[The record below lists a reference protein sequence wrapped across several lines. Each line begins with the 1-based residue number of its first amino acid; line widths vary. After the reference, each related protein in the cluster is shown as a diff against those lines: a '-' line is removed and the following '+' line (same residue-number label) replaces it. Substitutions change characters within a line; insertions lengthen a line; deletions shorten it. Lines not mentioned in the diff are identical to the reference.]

1 MLDSLVDLQLH
12 VSGWIVPIPDNLGG
26 GGGSTSAVK
35 RSVGSTIGFHN
46 HGEGHY

>member
-26 GGGSTSAVK
+26 GGEAGAV
-35 RSVGSTIGFHN
+35 HN
-46 HGEGHY
+46 TAAALLLQ